1 MRAPCS
7 SVPAADLV
15 VVVGGV
21 GFEVVEVVGA
31 VGVELGV
38 PAEARERDVGHPERV
53 AQVVDDADQSN
64 AVGGP
69 GGDGP
74 PDPLPERRLGI
85 LRFPSNAGDCP
96 RERRRVEAPE
106 VGAGVDDGRECR
118 VPLPEGIEKR
128 EVRNIISFNYR
139 YTLYR

>member
-1 MRAPCS
+1 
-7 SVPAADLV
+7 VPAADLV

-38 PAEARERDVGHPERV
+38 PAEARERDVGRPERV
-53 AQVVDDADQSN
+53 AQVVDDAGQSD

-74 PDPLPERRLGI
+74 PDPLPERI
-85 LRFPSNAGDCP
+85 EE
-96 RERRRVEAPE
+96 REA
-106 VGAGVDDGRECR
+106 
-118 VPLPEGIEKR
+118 
-128 EVRNIISFNYR
+128 RNMIFLNYR
-139 YTLYR
+139 CALYR